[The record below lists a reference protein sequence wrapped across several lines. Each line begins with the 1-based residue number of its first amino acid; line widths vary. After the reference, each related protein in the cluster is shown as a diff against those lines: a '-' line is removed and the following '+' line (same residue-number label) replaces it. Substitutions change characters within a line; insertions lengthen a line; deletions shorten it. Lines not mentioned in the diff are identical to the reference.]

1 MSEWF
6 IEKYHWVMKNIWLK
20 YEEVWLYLIFGVL
33 TTLINFVVYLALT
46 DGLGIHFMVSNVFA
60 FICAVLFAYVT
71 NKIWVFKNR
80 NFEMKYLLGEITKFF
95 SARIVSFGMDMT
107 IMYVFVEILNM
118 NDLVIKIFSNILVI
132 ILNYILS
139 KFLIFAKKGENV

>member
-6 IEKYHWVMKNIWLK
+6 VEKYHWVMKNIWLK

-46 DGLGIHFMVSNVFA
+46 DGLGVNFMVSNVFA
-60 FICAVLFAYVT
+60 FIGAVLFAYVT

-80 NFEMKYLLGEITKFF
+80 NFELKYLLGEIAKFF

-107 IMYVFVEILNM
+107 IMYVFVEILSM